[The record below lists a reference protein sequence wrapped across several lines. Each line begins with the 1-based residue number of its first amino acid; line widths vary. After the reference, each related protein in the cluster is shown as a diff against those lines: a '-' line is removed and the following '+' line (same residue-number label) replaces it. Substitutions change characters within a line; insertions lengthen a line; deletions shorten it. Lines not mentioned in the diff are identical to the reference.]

1 MSWWDDL
8 WYVSYHALFV
18 FGALGPVARAYVYT
32 SRLGSGVLIHAS
44 NISLVFS
51 VDWLLIM

>member
-1 MSWWDDL
+1 
-8 WYVSYHALFV
+8 LFV